1 MSSFELAEAERGGVA
16 IIGVAGRFP
25 GAPDVTALRRMLAEG
40 RGGYRDLAPE
50 DLAGTIHRDL
60 ARNQD
65 YVPVTLALDG
75 YDLFD
80 AAFFGYSPRE
90 AAFIDPQQR
99 LMLECAWHAFEQAGR
114 VPGDAPDQR
123 TAVFASSSQSGYYSA
138 HILPFIV
145 RGEADMLDG
154 AIGADKDYAATR
166 IAYKLG
172 LTAATI
178 GVQTACSSSLV
189 AVHLACQSLLGFEA
203 DQALVAA
210 ASIPVPLGLGYL
222 KQTAG
227 IRAHD
232 GRCRPFDADSSGTVF
247 GAAAAAVLLRR
258 VEDAVADG
266 DPILAVILGSAV
278 TNDGARRLGFTAPG
292 VDGQARAIAE
302 ALTVAGV
309 DAAEVGYVECHGTGT
324 QLGDPVEIAALDQ
337 AFRSASSDPAALR
350 PGSCVIGS
358 IKSNIGHLD
367 VAAGLAGLIK
377 AACCVFDGVTPATVN
392 FSRPNP
398 KLGLERTPFRVAAS
412 TREWRAPGG
421 RRVAGVSSFGFG
433 GANAHAVLC
442 EAPPFLPSRQ
452 EPETGLQLLV
462 ASAADAEACDRLCA
476 ALANR
481 LAGESRL
488 ADAAYTLAVGRKTL
502 RHRRFVVASSGEE
515 AAAAFARARGADAP
529 DEAVKIAFL
538 FPGQGV
544 RHRGAATELSAREPT
559 FRRHLDEALDAA
571 RAAGRPDIRALL
583 FEDGAGEPADTARA
597 QPAIFALEYALGRT
611 LIDFGLAPGA
621 MIGHSVGEYAAAC
634 LSGLFSL
641 GDASRLVAARGAAMA
656 HCPAG
661 AMALIAAPEDAV
673 TSLLAA
679 NPEVGVAAINAPEA
693 VVVAGD
699 AAAVAAVLAEA
710 RARSWPARPI
720 DSSRAFHSAAMR
732 PAIEPMRRAFS
743 SIEFGALAIPILST
757 VTGRSLTT
765 AEASTPEYWLRQI
778 LEPVRFRDA
787 AAALDEDERW
797 TCVEVGPSGGLTRFA
812 AASRDGRSGSA
823 LLPGSTG
830 AGTNDH
836 HRFLEAIGELWRT
849 GHRIDWEAFGDGRPT
864 ACRLGDLPLY
874 PFARDRHWL
883 PDAYDALLGAFGAP
897 IASPAVSPARE
908 RASLH
913 RIRSG
918 GAGESAPPLFGVET
932 RLAALWED
940 LLFIRPI
947 GRDDDVFALGAD
959 SILILQFVKRA
970 RDEGLSIEPADVFET
985 RAVSALAERL
995 ESRSAARPPSSRRP
1009 PAAGGLS
1016 GVSETDLAGLIAQTG
1031 GNRHG

>member
-1 MSSFELAEAERGGVA
+1 MSSFELAEAGRGGVA

-25 GAPDVTALRRMLAEG
+25 GAPDVPALRRMLAEG
-40 RGGYRDLAPE
+40 RGGYRDLAPD

-60 ARNQD
+60 SRNPD
-65 YVPVTLALDG
+65 YVPVTMALDG

-114 VPGDAPDQR
+114 VPGDCPDQR

-166 IAYKLG
+166 IAHKLG
-172 LTAATI
+172 LTGAAI

-210 ASIPVPLGLGYL
+210 ASIPVPLGLGYM

-278 TNDGARRLGFTAPG
+278 TNDGSRRLGFTAPG
-292 VDGQARAIAE
+292 LDGQARAIAE
-302 ALTVAGV
+302 ALTVADV

-324 QLGDPVEIAALDQ
+324 QLGDPVEIAALHQ
-337 AFRSASSDPAALR
+337 AFRSAAADPDALR
-350 PGSCVIGS
+350 AGNCLIGS

-377 AACCVFDGVTPATVN
+377 AACCVFDGVTHATLN

-398 KLGLERTPFRVAAS
+398 KLALERTPFHVAAS
-412 TREWRAPGG
+412 TREWRAPRG
-421 RRVAGVSSFGFG
+421 RRIAGVSSFGFG
-433 GANAHAVLC
+433 GTNAHAVLC
-442 EAPPFLPSRQ
+442 APPTSSSSE
-452 EPETGLQLLV
+452 EPEPGLQLLT
-462 ASAADAEACDRLCA
+462 ASAADADACDRLRA
-476 ALANR
+476 ALAHR
-481 LAGESRL
+481 LARGEPRL
-488 ADAAYTLAVGRKTL
+488 ADAAHTLSLGRKTL
-502 RHRRFVVASSGEE
+502 RHRCFVVASTGEE

-529 DEAVKIAFL
+529 DEPGKIVFL

-544 RHRGAATELSAREPT
+544 RHRGAAAELSVREPT
-559 FRRHLDEALDAA
+559 FRRHLDEALEAA
-571 RAAGRPDIRALL
+571 RAAGGADIRALL
-583 FEDGAGEPADTARA
+583 LDAGAGEPADTARA

-611 LIDFGLAPGA
+611 LIDFGLAPDA

-641 GDASRLVAARGAAMA
+641 GDASRLVAARAAAMA
-656 HCPAG
+656 DCPTG
-661 AMALIAAPEDAV
+661 AMALLAAPEDAV
-673 TSLLAA
+673 TALLSTH
-679 NPEVGVAAINAPEA
+679 PDVGVAAVNAPEA

-699 AAAVAAVLAEA
+699 PAEVAAVLAEA
-710 RARSWPARPI
+710 RARGWPARPI
-720 DSSRAFHSAAMR
+720 AASRAFHSPAMR

-743 SIEFGALAIPILST
+743 SVEFGALVIPIFST
-757 VTGRSLTT
+757 VTGGPLST

-778 LEPVRFRDA
+778 REPVRFRDA
-787 AAALDEDERW
+787 AAALDADERW
-797 TCVEVGPSGGLTRFA
+797 TCVEVGPGGGLARFA
-812 AASRDGRSGSA
+812 AASRNGRAGPV
-823 LLPGSTG
+823 LLPGSASAG
-830 AGTNDH
+830 ASDH
-836 HRFLEAIGELWRT
+836 RRFLEAIGELWRA
-849 GHRIDWEAFGDGRPT
+849 GHRIDWEAFAAGRPT
-864 ACRLGDLPLY
+864 ARKLGDLPLY

-897 IASPAVSPARE
+897 LASTSDSSARE
-908 RASLH
+908 RGSLH
-913 RIRSG
+913 QVRPN
-918 GAGESAPPLFGVET
+918 GAAESAPPLSGPEI

-940 LLFIRPI
+940 LLFIRPV

-970 RDEGLSIEPADVFET
+970 RDEGLSIEPADVFEA
-985 RAVSALAERL
+985 RSVSGLAERL
-995 ESRSAARPPSSRRP
+995 DKRSAVRPPSSRRP